1 MSHYTAHAVNPRTN
15 QVEEACF
22 LDDYFGRHRCGVRFA
37 GEEHVWRVEDVT
49 QVPAP
54 VASGEGSHKP

>member
-1 MSHYTAHAVNPRTN
+1 MSHYTGHAVNPRTN

-22 LDDYFGRHRCGVRFA
+22 LDDYFGRHRYGVRFA
-37 GEEHVWRVEDVT
+37 GEEHVWPIGDVT

-54 VASGEGSHKP
+54 VASGEGK

>member
-1 MSHYTAHAVNPRTN
+1 MSSYTGYAVNPRTN

-22 LDDYFGRHRCGVRFA
+22 LDDYFGRHRYGVRFA
-37 GEEHVWRVEDVT
+37 GEEHVWPIGEVT

-54 VASGEGSHKP
+54 VASGEGT